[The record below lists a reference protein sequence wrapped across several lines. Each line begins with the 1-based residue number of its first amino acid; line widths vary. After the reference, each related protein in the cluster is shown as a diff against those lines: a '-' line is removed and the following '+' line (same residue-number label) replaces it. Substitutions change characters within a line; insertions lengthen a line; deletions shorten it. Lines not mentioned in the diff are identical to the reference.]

1 MRIACEKCGTA
12 YEVDATH
19 IPVSGM
25 SMKCTVCF
33 HSFTILPPGNTE
45 GVGIDYLPD
54 SSSGEMQLTNDPTDI
69 PSAPA
74 GYVDPTNFGSNQ
86 ADLPGLP
93 SQRPDNNFADLPGL
107 RGAQQRSDF
116 ADLPGLPRQPPPGGL
131 PGVPAGIPP
140 RPAPGGLPGAGGI
153 PPRPA
158 PGGLPD
164 LADLPGLPAR
174 GAPQPFQDLPGLPQR
189 PAPGGG
195 GFAPPP
201 PPPQPPQQS
210 IGITPGVGQELP
222 DLADLPGL
230 PGGGG
235 VPELADLPGLTG
247 NAQPSNLPGLTSQ
260 PQQRA
265 AGLNYGELS
274 FDDGGQDDLALGGDD
289 ISLETADL
297 PGPVGNQGYA
307 NLPGP
312 VGNQGYAN
320 LPGPV
325 GAPGFAD
332 LPRPVGGPGG
342 LADLPAPASGGI
354 DLPAPTGGI
363 GLPAPAGI
371 SDLPAPSGGI
381 GLPAPSGGIDLPAPS
396 GGIDLPA
403 PSGGID
409 LPMPSSNIDLPAPSG
424 GIDLPMPS
432 ESGLPGGVID
442 LPGPR
447 QDGMGGF
454 EADLVA
460 PKPGDEEI
468 IRFEAPEGGEVVT
481 FDDVDEVEPEPG
493 YDAPVDIREK
503 GRLPSKGVLI
513 GIGGGVVTV
522 VVAVVLAIVFI
533 GGKKGPSKSEKL
545 IAEAQK
551 LFPLDTHVGYRDAAS
566 AFGEAARALEAGNK
580 KKTLALAFQSQAL
593 SASAARFGLR
603 NKIGDARGAIEP
615 LAKEKEP
622 PPELIVARGLLQLA
636 AGKLKAAEDALAAAS
651 KARPQDSRA
660 SLYLGWVYLAQRQ
673 LGKAKTAFKR
683 ALAADDKLV
692 AASFGLARV
701 EAVGKRS
708 AAALALI
715 KKVLALSPAHGDALV
730 LQAQLAIDAD
740 RVEEADKL
748 VTRLINMDKA
758 RRLARLTQSRL
769 FVVRGQLAA
778 KHGETNAA
786 REHFQQALKLNA
798 RNLEAQLGAGKL
810 LLAAK
815 RYKEAGDHFRSAQ
828 TIDPRHTQAGMLLA
842 NTMFLLGKP
851 NAARDALTM
860 ILKRE
865 PKNPHVRVVLG
876 RVEESVGALKTASK
890 QYRQAIAIDPKFF
903 EGYRSLSKL
912 LLKQKKPDQAFEILK
927 VAGEKLPKD
936 PRVSNAIGEVHLL
949 IREYKQARMRF
960 EDALATDGKFNLA
973 LFNLATTLKEQ
984 GKLETALK
992 KYQALETRDRDFP
1005 GLSAAFGALYV
1016 LDKKPKEAA
1025 AAYDKALAG
1034 GIPSLQLRLAAG
1046 HAYVLAGLWD
1056 KALLQANETLR
1067 EDPSLADARAL
1078 RAEAR
1083 ALEGD
1088 LGEALV
1094 EIQRAISRQKKARY
1108 FVIHAKIL
1116 ERLRRLADAVEA
1128 YRQALKLQP
1137 KRIELRLHR
1146 ARLQVR
1152 GGAVRDALKE
1162 LNRIV
1167 KEEPKMAEAH
1177 LYRGLALADLGK
1189 EAEAIAAYQRAVAIK
1204 PDLGEAHFKLAQT
1217 YNDRNKP
1224 ALAIKHAIEAA
1235 KHGIKG
1241 KRWWSEAQFLLGT
1254 LAEKRN
1260 QKDVAIAAFKK
1271 FLEIAPKGD
1280 SSRPLAI
1287 KGLKRLGGWK
1297 PPSD

>member
-54 SSSGEMQLTNDPTDI
+54 SSGEMQLTNDPTDI

-93 SQRPDNNFADLPGL
+93 SQQRPDNFADLPGL
-107 RGAQQRSDF
+107 RGPQQRSDF
-116 ADLPGLPRQPPPGGL
+116 ADLPGLPRQPPP
-131 PGVPAGIPP
+131 
-140 RPAPGGLPGAGGI
+140 PGGLPGIPGVPGI
-153 PPRPA
+153 PQRPA
-158 PGGLPD
+158 AGGLPD
-164 LADLPGLPAR
+164 LAELPGLPAR
-174 GAPQPFQDLPGLPQR
+174 GAPQPFPDLPGLPQR

-201 PPPQPPQQS
+201 PPRQPPRQS

-230 PGGGG
+230 PGAGGI
-235 VPELADLPGLTG
+235 PELADLPGLTG
-247 NAQPSNLPGLTSQ
+247 NAPPSNLPGLTSQ
-260 PQQRA
+260 PQRA
-265 AGLNYGELS
+265 TAGLAYGELS
-274 FDDGGQDDLALGGDD
+274 FDDGQDDLALGGDD
-289 ISLETADL
+289 IPLETGDL
-297 PGPVGNQGYA
+297 PAPVGGGASHGYA
-307 NLPGP
+307 D
-312 VGNQGYAN
+312 

-332 LPRPVGGPGG
+332 LPRPVGGPGIG

-354 DLPAPTGGI
+354 DLPAPAGGI

-381 GLPAPSGGIDLPAPS
+381 GLPAPSGGIDLPAPA
-396 GGIDLPA
+396 GGIDLPM

-409 LPMPSSNIDLPAPSG
+409 LPMPSGGIDLPAPSG

-481 FDDVDEVEPEPG
+481 FDDVDELAPEPG
-493 YDAPVDIREK
+493 DDVPVDIREK
-503 GRLPSKGVLI
+503 RRLPSKGVLI

-545 IAEAQK
+545 FAEAQK
-551 LFPLDTHVGYRDAAS
+551 LFPLDTHVGYRDAAT
-566 AFGEAARALEAGNK
+566 AFGEAAGALEPGNK

-603 NKIGDARGAIEP
+603 NKIGNARSSIAP

-622 PPELIVARGLLQLA
+622 PPELVVARGLVHLA
-636 AGKLKAAEDALAAAS
+636 AGELKLAEDALAAAS

-673 LGKAKTAFKR
+673 LEKAKTAFKR

-692 AASFGLARV
+692 AASFGLARI
-701 EAVGKRS
+701 EAAGKRS
-708 AAALALI
+708 ASAVALI
-715 KKVLALSPAHGDALV
+715 KKVLTLSPAHGDALV
-730 LQAQLAIDAD
+730 LQAQLAVDAD
-740 RVEEADKL
+740 RVEEAGKL
-748 VTRLINMDKA
+748 VTRLIGMDKA

-798 RNLEAQLGAGKL
+798 RNLQAQLSAGKL

-960 EDALATDGKFNLA
+960 EDALATDSKFNLA
-973 LFNLATTLKEQ
+973 LFNLATTLREQ
-984 GKLETALK
+984 GKLEAALK
-992 KYQALETRDRDFP
+992 KYQALETRDSDFP
-1005 GLSAAFGALYV
+1005 GLAAGFGALYV
-1016 LDKKPKEAA
+1016 LDNKPKKAA
-1025 AAYDKALAG
+1025 AAYDKALAAG
-1034 GIPSLQLRLAAG
+1034 VPSLQLRLDAG
-1046 HAYVLAGLWD
+1046 HAYVLAGLWE

-1083 ALEGD
+1083 TLEGD

-1094 EIQRAISRQKKARY
+1094 EIQRAISRQRKARY

-1128 YRQALKLQP
+1128 YRQALKLEP

-1162 LNRIV
+1162 LNHIV
-1167 KEEPKMAEAH
+1167 KQKPKMAEAH

-1189 EAEAIAAYQRAVAIK
+1189 EGEAIAAYQRAVAVK

-1217 YNDRNKP
+1217 FNDRNKP

-1241 KRWWSEAQFLLGT
+1241 KRWWSETQFLLGT

-1271 FLEIAPKGD
+1271 FLEIAPRGD

-1287 KGLKRLGGWK
+1287 KALKRLGAWK